1 MLIFLKERFPYQLC
15 FSLMFTTN
23 RFLKLLWQVGLTLCY
38 VKCWNLWIVYFWS
51 FLKKGERERDHQQHD
66 LLEQLF
72 AVWGIDISKLESK
85 LKPKHQSTSVQ
96 LYHLVLVYQSL
107 ESYLNPPPFF
117 FPQLFSVWIVW
128 SHILK
133 WDLNESKAVRTN

>member
-23 RFLKLLWQVGLTLCY
+23 RFLKLLWQVRLTLCY
-38 VKCWNLWIVYFWS
+38 VKCWNLWTVYFWS
-51 FLKKGERERDHQQHD
+51 FPKKGERERDHQQHH

-72 AVWGIDISKLESK
+72 AIWGIDISKLESK
-85 LKPKHQSTSVQ
+85 EKPKHQSTSVQ
-96 LYHLVLVYQSL
+96 LYHLVWVYQS
-107 ESYLNPPPFF
+107 YLNLPPFF
-117 FPQLFSVWIVW
+117 SPNIQLFSVWIVW
-128 SHILK
+128 SRILK